1 MHMYMRFF
9 SSFCPLIYSSIC
21 LFYFVQKRAHLYVH
35 VFEKCAHLYLHVYLQ
50 KYADVHLLLMYM
62 YVLRNVLTHMYVYC
76 TRACTDLETHRGKIE
91 NTHVYVH
98 AYLLRMHL
106 HIYCTCIFTAHARV
120 QIWKRTAGRLR
131 TYRCFY
137 VCLRYIYCTRACTDM
152 ETDRGKIENIP
163 VYIHAYLLRM
173 HMHIYCTRVCTDME
187 TDRGK
192 IENIPVFPM
201 CCDYCHKACMS
212 MSHHLVPCHI
222 ILYCVTSYQCFQC
235 AATTATRHEK
245 VKEKTKF

>member
-1 MHMYMRFF
+1 MFLRNV
-9 SSFCPLIYSSIC
+9 LIYI
-21 LFYFVQKRAHLYVH
+21 YMYI
-35 VFEKCAHLYLHVYLQ
+35 YVYLQ

-98 AYLLRMHL
+98 AYLLRMH
-106 HIYCTCIFTAHARV
+106 
-120 QIWKRTAGRLR
+120 
-131 TYRCFY
+131 
-137 VCLRYIYCTRACTDM
+137 
-152 ETDRGKIENIP
+152 
-163 VYIHAYLLRM
+163 
-173 HMHIYCTRVCTDME
+173 MHIYCTRVCTDME

-222 ILYCVTSYQCFQC
+222 IFYYVTSYQCFQC

>member
-1 MHMYMRFF
+1 MFLRNV
-9 SSFCPLIYSSIC
+9 LIYI
-21 LFYFVQKRAHLYVH
+21 YMYI
-35 VFEKCAHLYLHVYLQ
+35 YVYLQ

-62 YVLRNVLTHMYVYC
+62 YVLRNVLTHMYIYC

-98 AYLLRMHL
+98 AYLLRMHM

-163 VYIHAYLLRM
+163 V
-173 HMHIYCTRVCTDME
+173 
-187 TDRGK
+187 
-192 IENIPVFPM
+192 FPM

-222 ILYCVTSYQCFQC
+222 IFYCVTSYQCFQC